1 MLSIIV
7 GIVVLLLIIC
17 FVLGYGYLFTA
28 VRKTYLKG
36 KTGAHIFDGQD
47 FSSNTIKNGNIL
59 PWEKASDYNQIS
71 LPQKLVAHLDKTK
84 SVSFLLLKME
94 KF

>member
-7 GIVVLLLIIC
+7 GIVILLIIIC

-47 FSSNTIKNGNIL
+47 FSSNIIENGN
-59 PWEKASDYNQIS
+59 ASPGEGGR
-71 LPQKLVAHLDKTK
+71 L
-84 SVSFLLLKME
+84 
-94 KF
+94 

>member
-7 GIVVLLLIIC
+7 GIVILLIIIC

-47 FSSNTIKNGNIL
+47 FSSNTIGNGKVL
-59 PWEKASDYNQIS
+59 PWEKTSEYNRIS
-71 LPQKLVAHLDKTK
+71 LSQKLV
-84 SVSFLLLKME
+84 
-94 KF
+94 